1 MRSRYTAFALRDA
14 EHLGATWHPSTRPA
28 DLSLD
33 DGTRW
38 RGLEILRTE
47 AGGRGDR
54 RGIVEFRARWVDD
67 SGARGILHE
76 TSRFIFQ
83 RERWWYL
90 DGEIAPA

>member
-1 MRSRYTAFALRDA
+1 MRSRYTAFVLGDA
-14 EHLGATWHPSTRPA
+14 EHLAKTWHPSTRPT
-28 DLSLD
+28 DLTLD

-38 RGLEILRTE
+38 RGLEVVRTE
-47 AGGRGDR
+47 AGQQTDTRGL
-54 RGIVEFRARWVDD
+54 VEFRAQWVDD
-67 SGARGILHE
+67 SGACGILHE